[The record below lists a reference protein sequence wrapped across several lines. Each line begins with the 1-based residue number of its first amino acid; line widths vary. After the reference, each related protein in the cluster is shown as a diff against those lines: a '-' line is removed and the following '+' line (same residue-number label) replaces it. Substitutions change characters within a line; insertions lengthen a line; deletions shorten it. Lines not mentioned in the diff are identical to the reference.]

1 MPSPDA
7 LLAAFGH
14 EATNGQRRAMEAIA
28 RLLATKQE
36 RATLVLRGYAGTGKT
51 TLVGALVRLLK
62 TQRMPLVLL
71 APTGRAAKVLGG
83 HAGSE
88 ASTIHRRI
96 YRVGE
101 GEDGPG
107 VSLAAHKEQG
117 SLFIVD
123 EASMIGPGSEGA
135 FGSRDLLRD
144 LVAHVFSAPGC
155 KLLLIGDPAQLPSV
169 GSDHS
174 PALNVRDLRALGLT
188 AGGVDLTEVVR
199 QAEASGILRNATD
212 LRELLGG
219 SVALGAPESRVPVP
233 EEKVTLPRFKAYAVV
248 QRIDG
253 LELQEALEEA
263 YARDGDDE
271 VCIIC
276 RSNKRAYLY
285 NQQVRVRIHGYEEE
299 VSPGDRL
306 MVVRNN
312 YLWAG
317 LNGKPSLIAN
327 GEQVLVK
334 RLHRTEDRFG
344 LRFADMTLAWWNGD
358 EERELEAKVMLDTLA
373 GEGPALPQARMQ
385 MLRRSVLGAHEPLTR
400 AAQARILREDPYANA
415 LQVKYAY
422 AVTGHKAQGGQWR
435 TVFVDQGYIT
445 EEMIDREYVRWL
457 YTAVT
462 RASHRL
468 GLLNFNQRFWGE
480 E

>member
-1 MPSPDA
+1 
-7 LLAAFGH
+7 
-14 EATNGQRRAMEAIA
+14 
-28 RLLATKQE
+28 
-36 RATLVLRGYAGTGKT
+36 VLRGYAGTGKT
-51 TLVGALVRLLK
+51 TLVGALVRMLRK
-62 TQRMPLVLL
+62 QRRAHVLM
-71 APTGRAAKVLGG
+71 APTGRAAKVLGA

-101 GEDGPG
+101 GDDGPG
-107 VSLAAHKEQG
+107 VSLVAHKDEG
-117 SLFIVD
+117 ALFIVD

-144 LVAHVFSAPGC
+144 LVTHVFSAPGC
-155 KLLLIGDPAQLPSV
+155 KLLLIGDPAQLPPV
-169 GSDHS
+169 GSGHS
-174 PALNVRDLRALGLT
+174 PALSVQDLRAIGLT

-212 LRELLGG
+212 LRALLGQ
-219 SVALGAPESRVPVP
+219 SVSLGESTTHAPVNA
-233 EEKVTLPRFKAYAVV
+233 EKVQLPRFTAYPDV

-317 LNGKPSLIAN
+317 LNGKPALIAN

-344 LRFADMTLAWWNGD
+344 LRFADMTLAWWNGE
-358 EERELEAKVMLDTLA
+358 EERELEAKVLLDTLA
-373 GEGPALPQARMQ
+373 SEGPSLPQPRIQ
-385 MLRRSVLGAHEPLTR
+385 QLQRSVLAEHQVLTR
-400 AAQARILREDPYANA
+400 AAKARILREDPFVNA
-415 LQVKYAY
+415 VQVKYGY

-462 RASHRL
+462 RASDRL
-468 GLLNFNQRFWGE
+468 GLLNFNQRFWGDE
-480 E
+480 